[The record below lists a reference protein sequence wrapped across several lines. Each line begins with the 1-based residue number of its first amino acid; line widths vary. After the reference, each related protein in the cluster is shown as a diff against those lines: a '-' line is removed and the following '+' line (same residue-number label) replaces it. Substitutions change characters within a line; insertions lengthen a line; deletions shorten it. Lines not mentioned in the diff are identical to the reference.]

1 MDEKERG
8 NTMRK
13 AYIIA
18 AKRSA
23 IGTFIGSLTDVE
35 VADFGATVLKE
46 TIKQANIDPANL
58 DEVIIGNVI
67 AAGLGQNIA
76 RHVALNA
83 GIPVEVCAQSI
94 NMLCGSGLKAVMEA
108 TLRIQANFGDL
119 YVAGGV
125 ESMTRAPF
133 MLSYKNRTG
142 TKMGDQKLVD
152 SMLHDG
158 LTDAMYNIHMGV
170 TADNIAKKYDIS
182 REAQDEFAFHSQEKA
197 LAAIAE
203 GRFKDE
209 IVPITYKTRKGE
221 ITFDTDEHPRK
232 TSLEKLAKLRPAFNP
247 DGTVTAGNASG
258 INDGA
263 SFTIVASEDAVKKYN
278 LKPIAEIIG
287 FGQGG
292 VDPRVMGLGPT
303 PAILNALKY
312 ANLTIED
319 MDLVELNE
327 AFAAQ
332 SLGVIHE
339 LEEATGM
346 DRSTFLSK
354 TNVNGGAI
362 ALGHPV
368 GASGNRILVSL
379 LYEMKKRNSK
389 LGLAS
394 LCIGGGQGAAVIVK
408 NCDE

>member
-1 MDEKERG
+1 
-8 NTMRK
+8 MRK
-13 AYIIA
+13 AYIVA

-23 IGTFIGSLTDVE
+23 IGTFMGSLTDVD
-35 VADFGATVLKE
+35 VADMGATVLKE

-76 RHVALNA
+76 RNVAFKA

-133 MLSYKNRTG
+133 LLSYKNRKG
-142 TKMGDQKLVD
+142 VKSGDMTVVD

-158 LTDAMYNIHMGV
+158 LTDAMYGIHMGV
-170 TADNIAKKYDIS
+170 TADNIAKKYNIS
-182 REAQDEFAFHSQEKA
+182 REAQDEFALASQQKA
-197 LAAIAE
+197 LAAIE
-203 GRFKDE
+203 SGRFKDE
-209 IVPITYKTRKGE
+209 IVPITYSTRKGE
-221 ITFDTDEHPRK
+221 IVFDTDEHPRQ
-232 TSLEKLAKLRPAFNP
+232 TSMEKLAKLRPAFTK

-263 SFTIVASEDAVKKYN
+263 SFTIIASEDAVKKYN
-278 LKPIAEIIG
+278 LKPICEVVG

-312 ANLTIED
+312 ADLKIED
-319 MDLVELNE
+319 MELVELNE

-346 DRSTFLSK
+346 DREEFLKK

-368 GASGNRILVSL
+368 GASGNRILVTL
-379 LYEMKKRNSK
+379 IHEMQKRN
-389 LGLAS
+389 LTTGLAS
-394 LCIGGGQGAAVIVK
+394 LCIGGGQGAAVIIK
-408 NCDE
+408 MCK

>member
-1 MDEKERG
+1 
-8 NTMRK
+8 MRK
-13 AYIIA
+13 AYIVA

-23 IGTFIGSLTDVE
+23 IGTFMGSLTDVD
-35 VADFGATVLKE
+35 VADMGATVLKE

-76 RHVALNA
+76 RNVAFKA

-133 MLSYKNRTG
+133 LLSYKNRKG
-142 TKMGDQKLVD
+142 VKSGDMTVVD

-158 LTDAMYNIHMGV
+158 LTDAMYGIHMGV
-170 TADNIAKKYDIS
+170 TADNIAKKYNIS
-182 REAQDEFAFHSQEKA
+182 RKAQDEFALASQQKA
-197 LAAIAE
+197 LAAIE
-203 GRFKDE
+203 SGRFKDE
-209 IVPITYKTRKGE
+209 IVPITYSTRKGE
-221 ITFDTDEHPRK
+221 VVFDTDEHPRQ
-232 TSLEKLAKLRPAFNP
+232 TSMEKLAKLRPAFTK

-263 SFTIVASEDAVKKYN
+263 SFTIIASEDAVKKYN
-278 LKPIAEIIG
+278 LKPICEVVG

-312 ANLTIED
+312 ADLKIED
-319 MDLVELNE
+319 MELVELNE

-346 DRSTFLSK
+346 DREEFLKK

-368 GASGNRILVSL
+368 GASGNRILVTL
-379 LYEMKKRNSK
+379 IHEMQKRN
-389 LGLAS
+389 LTTGLAS
-394 LCIGGGQGAAVIVK
+394 LCIGGGQGAAVIIK
-408 NCDE
+408 MCK

>member
-1 MDEKERG
+1 
-8 NTMRK
+8 MRK
-13 AYIIA
+13 AYIVA

-23 IGTFIGSLTDVE
+23 IGTFMGSLTDVD
-35 VADFGATVLKE
+35 VADMGATVLKE

-76 RHVALNA
+76 RNVAFKA

-133 MLSYKNRTG
+133 LLSYKNRKG
-142 TKMGDQKLVD
+142 VKSGDMTVVD

-158 LTDAMYNIHMGV
+158 LTDAMYGIHMGV
-170 TADNIAKKYDIS
+170 TADNIAKKYNIS
-182 REAQDEFAFHSQEKA
+182 REAQDEFALASQQKA
-197 LAAIAE
+197 LAAIE
-203 GRFKDE
+203 SGRFKDE
-209 IVPITYKTRKGE
+209 IVPITYSTRKGE
-221 ITFDTDEHPRK
+221 VVFDTDEHPRQ
-232 TSLEKLAKLRPAFNP
+232 TSMEKLAKLRPAFTK

-263 SFTIVASEDAVKKYN
+263 SFTIIASEGAVKKYN
-278 LKPIAEIIG
+278 LKPICEVVG

-312 ANLTIED
+312 ADLKIED
-319 MDLVELNE
+319 MELVELNE

-346 DRSTFLSK
+346 DREEFLKK

-368 GASGNRILVSL
+368 GASGNRILVTL
-379 LYEMKKRNSK
+379 IHEMQKRN
-389 LGLAS
+389 LTTGLAS
-394 LCIGGGQGAAVIVK
+394 LCIGGGQGAAVIIK
-408 NCDE
+408 MCK

>member
-1 MDEKERG
+1 
-8 NTMRK
+8 MRK
-13 AYIIA
+13 AYIVA

-23 IGTFIGSLTDVE
+23 IGTFLGSLTDVE

-152 SMLHDG
+152 AMLHDG

-170 TADNIAKKYDIS
+170 TADNIAKKYSIS
-182 REAQDEFAFHSQEKA
+182 REAQDEFALNSQEKA
-197 LAAIAE
+197 LAAIEA

-221 ITFDTDEHPRK
+221 VTFDTDEHPRK
-232 TSLEKLAKLRPAFNP
+232 TSLEKLAKLRPAFNA

-263 SFTIVASEDAVKKYN
+263 SFTIIASEDAVKKYN
-278 LKPIAEIIG
+278 LKPIAEIVG

-312 ANLTIED
+312 ADLSIED

-346 DRSTFLSK
+346 NREAFLAK

-379 LYEMKKRNSK
+379 LYEMKKRGSK

-408 NCDE
+408 NI

>member
-1 MDEKERG
+1 
-8 NTMRK
+8 MRK
-13 AYIIA
+13 AYIVA

-23 IGTFIGSLTDVE
+23 IGTFMGSLTDVD
-35 VADFGATVLKE
+35 VADMGATVLKE

-76 RHVALNA
+76 RNVAFKA

-133 MLSYKNRTG
+133 LLSYKNRKG
-142 TKMGDQKLVD
+142 VKSGDMTVVD

-158 LTDAMYNIHMGV
+158 LTDAMYGIHMGV
-170 TADNIAKKYDIS
+170 TADNIAKKYNIS
-182 REAQDEFAFHSQEKA
+182 REAQDEFALASQQKA
-197 LAAIAE
+197 LAAIE
-203 GRFKDE
+203 SGRFKDE
-209 IVPITYKTRKGE
+209 IVPITYSTRKGE
-221 ITFDTDEHPRK
+221 VVFDTDEHPRQ
-232 TSLEKLAKLRPAFNP
+232 TSMEKLAKLRPAFTK

-263 SFTIVASEDAVKKYN
+263 SFTIIASEDAVKKYN
-278 LKPIAEIIG
+278 LKPICEVVG

-312 ANLTIED
+312 AGLKIED
-319 MDLVELNE
+319 MELVELNE

-346 DRSTFLSK
+346 DREEFLKK

-368 GASGNRILVSL
+368 GASGNRILVTL
-379 LYEMKKRNSK
+379 IHEMQKRN
-389 LGLAS
+389 LTTGLAS
-394 LCIGGGQGAAVIVK
+394 LCIGGGQGAAVIIK
-408 NCDE
+408 MCK

>member
-1 MDEKERG
+1 
-8 NTMRK
+8 MRK
-13 AYIIA
+13 AYIVA

-23 IGTFIGSLTDVE
+23 IGTFMGSLTDVD
-35 VADFGATVLKE
+35 VADMGATVLKE

-76 RHVALNA
+76 RNVAFKA

-133 MLSYKNRTG
+133 LLSYKNRKG
-142 TKMGDQKLVD
+142 VKSGDMTVVD

-158 LTDAMYNIHMGV
+158 LTDAMYGIHMGV
-170 TADNIAKKYDIS
+170 TADNIAKKYNLS
-182 REAQDEFAFHSQEKA
+182 REAQDEFALASQQKA
-197 LAAIAE
+197 LAAIE
-203 GRFKDE
+203 SGRFKDE
-209 IVPITYKTRKGE
+209 IVPITYSTRKGE
-221 ITFDTDEHPRK
+221 VVFDTDEHPRQ
-232 TSLEKLAKLRPAFNP
+232 TSMEKLAKLRPAFTK

-263 SFTIVASEDAVKKYN
+263 SFTIIASEDAVKKYN
-278 LKPIAEIIG
+278 LKPICEVVG

-312 ANLTIED
+312 ADLKIED
-319 MDLVELNE
+319 MELVELNE

-346 DRSTFLSK
+346 DREEFLKK

-368 GASGNRILVSL
+368 GASGNRILVTL
-379 LYEMKKRNSK
+379 IHEMQKRN
-389 LGLAS
+389 LTTGLAS
-394 LCIGGGQGAAVIVK
+394 LCIGGGQGAAVIIK
-408 NCDE
+408 MCK

>member
-1 MDEKERG
+1 
-8 NTMRK
+8 MRK

-23 IGTFIGSLTDVE
+23 IGTFMGSLTDVD
-35 VADFGATVLKE
+35 VADMGATVLKE

-76 RHVALNA
+76 RNVAFKA

-133 MLSYKNRTG
+133 LLSYKNRKG
-142 TKMGDQKLVD
+142 VKSGDMTVVD

-158 LTDAMYNIHMGV
+158 LTDAMYGIHMGV
-170 TADNIAKKYDIS
+170 TADNIAKKYNIS
-182 REAQDEFAFHSQEKA
+182 REAQDEFALASQQKA
-197 LAAIAE
+197 LAAIE
-203 GRFKDE
+203 SGRFKDE
-209 IVPITYKTRKGE
+209 IVPITYSTRKGE
-221 ITFDTDEHPRK
+221 VVFDTDEHPRQ
-232 TSLEKLAKLRPAFNP
+232 TSMEKLAKLRPAFTK

-263 SFTIVASEDAVKKYN
+263 SFTIIASEDAVKKYN
-278 LKPIAEIIG
+278 LKPICEVVG

-312 ANLTIED
+312 ADLKIED
-319 MDLVELNE
+319 MELVELNE

-346 DRSTFLSK
+346 DREEFLKK

-368 GASGNRILVSL
+368 GASGNRILVTL
-379 LYEMKKRNSK
+379 IHEMQKRN
-389 LGLAS
+389 LTTGLAS
-394 LCIGGGQGAAVIVK
+394 LCIGGGQGAAVIIK
-408 NCDE
+408 MCK

>member
-1 MDEKERG
+1 
-8 NTMRK
+8 MRK
-13 AYIIA
+13 AYIVA

-23 IGTFIGSLTDVE
+23 IGTFMGSLTDVD
-35 VADFGATVLKE
+35 VADMGAIVLKE

-76 RHVALNA
+76 RNVAFKA

-133 MLSYKNRTG
+133 LLSYKNRKG
-142 TKMGDQKLVD
+142 VKSGDMTVVD

-158 LTDAMYNIHMGV
+158 LTDAMYGIHMGV
-170 TADNIAKKYDIS
+170 TADNIAKKYNIS
-182 REAQDEFAFHSQEKA
+182 REAQDEFALASQQKA
-197 LAAIAE
+197 LAAIE
-203 GRFKDE
+203 SGRFKDE
-209 IVPITYKTRKGE
+209 IVPITYSTRKGE
-221 ITFDTDEHPRK
+221 VVFDTDEHPRQ
-232 TSLEKLAKLRPAFNP
+232 TSMEKLAKLRPAFTK

-263 SFTIVASEDAVKKYN
+263 SFTIIASEDAVKKYN
-278 LKPIAEIIG
+278 LKPICEVVG

-312 ANLTIED
+312 ADLKIED
-319 MDLVELNE
+319 MELVELNE

-346 DRSTFLSK
+346 DREEFLKK

-368 GASGNRILVSL
+368 GASGNRILVTL
-379 LYEMKKRNSK
+379 IHEMQKRN
-389 LGLAS
+389 LTTGLAS
-394 LCIGGGQGAAVIVK
+394 LCIGGGQGAAVIIK
-408 NCDE
+408 MCK

>member
-1 MDEKERG
+1 
-8 NTMRK
+8 MRK
-13 AYIIA
+13 AYIVA

-23 IGTFIGSLTDVE
+23 IGTFMGSLTDVD
-35 VADFGATVLKE
+35 VADMGATVLKE

-76 RHVALNA
+76 RNVAFKA

-133 MLSYKNRTG
+133 LLSYKNRKG
-142 TKMGDQKLVD
+142 VKSGDMTVVD

-158 LTDAMYNIHMGV
+158 LTDAMYGIHMGV
-170 TADNIAKKYDIS
+170 TADNIAKKYNIS
-182 REAQDEFAFHSQEKA
+182 REAQDEFALASQQKA
-197 LAAIAE
+197 LAAIE
-203 GRFKDE
+203 SGRFKDE
-209 IVPITYKTRKGE
+209 IVPITYSTRKGE
-221 ITFDTDEHPRK
+221 VVFDTDEHPRQ
-232 TSLEKLAKLRPAFNP
+232 TSMEKLAKLRPAFTK

-263 SFTIVASEDAVKKYN
+263 SFTIIASEDAVKKYN
-278 LKPIAEIIG
+278 LKPICEVVG

-312 ANLTIED
+312 ADLKIED
-319 MDLVELNE
+319 MELVELNE

-346 DRSTFLSK
+346 DREEFLKK

-368 GASGNRILVSL
+368 GASGNRIFVTLIH
-379 LYEMKKRNSK
+379 EMQKRN
-389 LGLAS
+389 LTTGLAS
-394 LCIGGGQGAAVIVK
+394 LCIGGGQGAAVIIK
-408 NCDE
+408 MCK